1 MAMAPR
7 KTISK
12 EEIVEKLKDDGDFD
26 RLRLQIIRRLKDN
39 EELRNNM
46 ISLVKDSTA
55 LNRPDAPNM
64 RPRQLSDAI
73 FQEVGSKML
82 SQLSDGLWGII
93 RSEDGMKNEIRET
106 VQSVYSTLSN
116 PGGAQAA
123 EHNIPTPVPKVETS
137 SSSCPRLDNKPPRFV
152 DPSSKR
158 KHELIQVGYV
168 QENKGEAACGSTN
181 NSVSYSDHNNNCDD
195 DEEDPELPPG
205 FG

>member
-7 KTISK
+7 RKISK
-12 EEIVEKLKDDGDFD
+12 GEIVEKLKDDGDFD

-39 EELRNNM
+39 EELRNKM
-46 ISLVKDSTA
+46 ISVVKESRA
-55 LNRPDAPNM
+55 LNGPDAQNM
-64 RPRQLSDAI
+64 KTRQLSDAI

-106 VQSVYSTLSN
+106 VQSVYATLSN
-116 PGGAQAA
+116 PGGVQA
-123 EHNIPTPVPKVETS
+123 EERNIPTPVPKGETS
-137 SSSCPRLDNKPPRFV
+137 SSLLHF
-152 DPSSKR
+152 DPSSKQ
-158 KHELIQVGYV
+158 KQELIQVGYV
-168 QENKGEAACGSTN
+168 QENKGEAACSGSN
-181 NSVSYSDHNNNCDD
+181 NNRVSYTDHNNSNCD